1 MFPKKNSSLIMTSLA
16 CTVLSVI
23 GGGVYG
29 QYQAQII
36 KDEEVAAKASQ
47 SWQVRID
54 NPKYDG
60 SY

>member
-1 MFPKKNSSLIMTSLA
+1 MTSLA